1 MACSDFVTVKYSAR
15 LDVHFHINSSSFEV
29 YLDGSGSLPREGSN
43 VNWKQIGRLLRTLF
57 LLRVPLFTLVLLA
70 AITPIGL
77 WVAKTLLGNLFD
89 ERILQINADGKLS
102 TSVGWTA
109 WNLFIISFAAF
120 LAAFTA
126 VAVINLI
133 LHYGRDRF
141 DNPALSLGQK
151 RPLVTFFS
159 GIAAAL
165 PLVIGTAVHSR
176 GDSQHTNDGSIFWL
190 MPVLGFLGALVLVFF
205 AKIVQ
210 LVFTSPK
217 TTKHPPPYL
226 IFPVYKIHALERIFD
241 VLYCWKG
248 NSISSLKGGI
258 NRISQWPLEI
268 LRCAGEGYLIDC
280 RAARGNLALR
290 SGHVFALALSLMA
303 FATYLGIGYAKGKID
318 AQPTV
323 VPALAFLLLF
333 GIVMCWTLGALTFFL
348 DRYRVPLFSGVAI
361 LSLITI
367 FAPQSDHI
375 YRLEARPTP
384 DRIDPTSL
392 VRKRTGEGKKRIIL
406 VATAGGGIQ
415 AAAWTARVLRG
426 LEEECGQLSSPS
438 GNPPL
443 CNFRDSVV
451 LISGVSGGSLG
462 AIAYARSFT
471 DFPTPMDSSQVPYN
485 AAHPALDEV
494 AWAWMNPDVGRAIL
508 PWFRT
513 QYVDRG
519 WALEE
524 KWAAVNKTY
533 VPAVT
538 RLVRLLSTDR
548 GKETWL
554 GDWAKETEERTM
566 PALLLNA
573 TLVEEGRP
581 LVFSSTDFP
590 RENDPRGLINF
601 YDRYRDSDIRVTTA
615 ARLSAS
621 FPYVAPAAR
630 ADTKAPTV
638 GDDHVVDGGY
648 YDNYGITSLLGWL
661 QDVIDDPKSQDIARG
676 LEDVLILQ
684 IRPFADSGPAAL
696 SPKGWG
702 YQLIAPVNALLNVRD
717 TGQSARDR
725 TELALFTRAHQ
736 QKTRIWRADFF
747 YPSKFTKDDQKCA
760 DTPLSW
766 KLSLEQ
772 TNCILAAWKD
782 LVAGD
787 KASPGQG
794 RIGCVAGY
802 LQNKPISKDSKT
814 NPGAAICTAGDAET
828 Q

>member
-1 MACSDFVTVKYSAR
+1 M
-15 LDVHFHINSSSFEV
+15 
-29 YLDGSGSLPREGSN
+29 
-43 VNWKQIGRLLRTLF
+43 NWKQIGQLLRTSF
-57 LLRVPLFTLVLLA
+57 LLRVPLFTLLLLA
-70 AITPIGL
+70 AIAPVGL
-77 WVAKTLLGNLFD
+77 FVAKTLLANLFD
-89 ERILQINADGKLS
+89 ERILHINTDGTLS

-141 DNPALSLGQK
+141 DDPARSLGQK
-151 RPLVTFFS
+151 RPLVTFLS

-165 PLVIGTAVHSR
+165 PLVIGTACHSR
-176 GDSQHTNDGSIFWL
+176 GDSKHTDDGWIFWL
-190 MPVLGFLGALVLVFF
+190 MPVLGFFGALILVFF
-205 AKIVQ
+205 AKVVQ
-210 LVFTSPK
+210 LVFTDPK

-226 IFPVYKIHALERIFD
+226 IFPVYKIHALERFFD

-248 NSISSLKGGI
+248 ERVNRFKGFT

-280 RAARGNLALR
+280 RALRGALALR

-333 GIVMCWTLGALTFFL
+333 GIVLCWILGALTFFL
-348 DRYRVPLFSGVAI
+348 DRYRVPLVSGVAI

-367 FAPQSDHI
+367 YAPQSDHI
-375 YRLEARPTP
+375 YRIEAAATP
-384 DRIDPTSL
+384 DRIDPASL
-392 VRKRTGEGKKRIIL
+392 VRRRTGEGKKRIIL

-426 LEEECGQLSSPS
+426 LEEECAPASSPS
-438 GNPPL
+438 SNQPL
-443 CNFRDSVV
+443 CDFRDSVV

-485 AAHPALDEV
+485 AAQPALDEV
-494 AWAWMNPDVGRAIL
+494 AWAWMNPDIGRAIL

-513 QYVDRG
+513 QFVDRG

-533 VPAVT
+533 VPHVS
-538 RLVRLLSTDR
+538 RFRRLLTDR
-548 GKETWL
+548 GQDSWL
-554 GDWAKETEERTM
+554 GDWARETEEHTM

-573 TLVEEGRP
+573 TLVERGQP
-581 LVFSSTDFP
+581 LVFSSTNFP

-630 ADTKAPTV
+630 ASRKPSTV

-661 QDVIDDPKSQDIARG
+661 QDVIDHTTDPDVARG

-684 IRPFADSGPAAL
+684 IRPFAQSVPGPP
-696 SPKGWG
+696 SPRGWG

-717 TGQSARDR
+717 TGQSARDQ

-747 YPSKFTKDDQKCA
+747 YPAETKEHQNCA

-772 TNCILAAWKD
+772 TNCILTAWND
-782 LVAGD
+782 LVNHD
-787 KASPGQG
+787 KASPGHG
-794 RIGCVAGY
+794 RIGCVIGY
-802 LQNKPISKDSKT
+802 LHNKPVAKDSKT
-814 NPGAAICTAGDAET
+814 SEDAAVCTPGDAAT